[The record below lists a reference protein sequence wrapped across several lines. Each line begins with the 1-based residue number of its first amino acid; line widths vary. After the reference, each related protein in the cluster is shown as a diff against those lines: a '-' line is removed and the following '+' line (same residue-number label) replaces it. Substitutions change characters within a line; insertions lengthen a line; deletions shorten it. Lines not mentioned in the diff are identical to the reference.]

1 MTFEPIR
8 ASPGLSTVGLESAR
22 IETEDA
28 RLVTAGPLPTPARIA
43 APDIAPSRSTGR
55 QDSSKVGTDISP

>member
-1 MTFEPIR
+1 MAKVE
-8 ASPGLSTVGLESAR
+8 LESAR
-22 IETEDA
+22 IETGDA

-55 QDSSKVGTDISP
+55 QDSSKVGTDIFP